1 MAEDIEFD
9 FTGDFRQLLSG
20 IVGFNNE
27 LKNTA
32 AQTDSVNKKLADT
45 ARKSQ
50 QVTDTVVKG
59 AKASTDAAVKRN
71 GAYQKEIGIINST
84 VQRLSSLQQARDR
97 SNNTSAIER
106 FNKKIAETSAQLAKL
121 TGQQAKYTS
130 ATTQATKATQQQ
142 SGAFETLRNTAAA
155 YLGLNFL
162 QTQGAE
168 VVGVTAKFQG
178 YDRALKVIFG
188 TQDEAAAQTDFIRE
202 TVKRFGLELESTT
215 QAFVKFAGASKLSG
229 LSTQETQSIF
239 TNVSSAV
246 AALGLSADDAN
257 GVFLALGQIISKGT
271 VQAEELRGQIGERLP
286 GAFAI
291 AADAIGVTQEELNK
305 MLQNGEVISKDFL
318 PKFSDELG
326 KRFAGAAD
334 EAAKS
339 TTNLNRDINQAKN
352 AVTEFRLEVGK
363 SSGGLLS
370 GLFSLVTV
378 ENIRLVVNL
387 ITSATV
393 AFVTYKGVALA
404 ARAATILNNVAL
416 TASAVL
422 MRALGVATQ
431 AETLAVKNLT
441 KAIAS
446 NPIGLL
452 VTLLTTAVTAFTL
465 FSDSTDEATD
475 SQDSLQDSVDA
486 TNKAI
491 QQQVDSLTDLYN
503 VANTLTLTSVNAGID
518 NVLGQIDDAKKRLE
532 DLLVKAG
539 RNANVEQFLNPT
551 LNTGPDNG
559 FRLGDTTVNAPGDI
573 FTRAAGNTQLFD
585 SGVADKIDLAIEN
598 EARNI
603 RNLEAVYKK
612 LIDARKTAVDS
623 GINYAKLLPAELKKL
638 ADAGDKLAKAEL
650 KAREDNQKKYQDL
663 LDKLV
668 EARKKATL
676 ELAKD
681 DEERA
686 RIEKKY
692 RDEDINNLEASIKQY
707 GKLTVDQ
714 VAIFNDLRLASEK
727 KLTEDLLKIYRER
740 DRLTASLTLDNDKR
754 AREEFELDLRDKNDR
769 LRSAGIDE
777 LTIRKFND
785 QQLDA
790 FNRDAA
796 LKRLD
801 VEEDT
806 ANRINETI
814 DRTGMSEVQAR
825 EDVEK
830 NKLALTIEYAKKRLA
845 ILEADPNADIAQ
857 INSLKVAIS
866 NSQNELQTLENAP
879 KELNIFELFGLN
891 LSEDKQAAILTGFK
905 EFYGSL
911 TSIASDSLKSQID
924 INNALLT
931 NLDSSINQTQQS
943 IANALELNKQGFANN
958 LNELQLTLDQQQE
971 ARKKALE
978 EQRKLQRQQI
988 LLDSITQAGSLV
1000 TASANIFKALSPLG
1014 PAGVVASVAV
1024 IGAMFAAFL
1033 ASKAQAAQATQ
1044 QGAFLEEGGT
1054 LPGPS
1059 HKQGGVKLIDSRTG
1073 EELGEA
1079 EGGEFLN
1086 SKKATGKFKS
1096 VLEAL
1101 NKNRPAKALELLREK
1116 IAGKTFSIERVVK
1129 DTRDARAGVSVNV
1142 DNTGTERRIER
1153 VEAKLSE
1160 TNRLLKNQS
1169 TVYSDGDKTV
1179 ITKGNKTRVI
1189 RKK

>member
-32 AQTDSVNKKLADT
+32 SQTENVNKKLADT

-50 QVTDTVVKG
+50 QVTDTMVNG
-59 AKASTDAAVKRN
+59 AKAATDAAVKRN

-84 VQRLSSLQQARDR
+84 VQRLASLQQARDR

-121 TGQQAKYTS
+121 TGQQAQYTS
-130 ATTQATKATQQQ
+130 ATTQAAKATQQQ
-142 SGAFETLRNTAAA
+142 SNAFETLRNTAAA

-291 AADAIGVTQEELNK
+291 AADAVGVTQEELNK
-305 MLQNGEVISKDFL
+305 LLQNGQVIAKDFL
-318 PKFSDELG
+318 PKFSDEMG

-339 TTNLNRDINQAKN
+339 TTNLNRDLNSAKN
-352 AVTEFRLEVGK
+352 AITEFRLELGNTNA
-363 SSGGLLS
+363 GLLG
-370 GLFSLVTV
+370 GLFSLVTID
-378 ENIRLVVNL
+378 NIR
-387 ITSATV
+387 I
-393 AFVTYKGVALA
+393 FVK
-404 ARAATILNNVAL
+404 
-416 TASAVL
+416 
-422 MRALGVATQ
+422 
-431 AETLAVKNLT
+431 
-441 KAIAS
+441 
-446 NPIGLL
+446 
-452 VTLLTTAVTAFTL
+452 LLTTLVAVFGTYKTVLLITTGVQKAYTLAQQATAVASFVLKNGVTGL
-465 FSDSTDEATD
+465 RFAMTALNGTMNIFAGIAAIAAGALVFFSNSSDEATAADD
-475 SQDSLQDSVDA
+475 SFEKQLED
-486 TNKAI
+486 TNKQLDARIDKLDKIAAAGDKATKAQLENAI
-491 QQQVDSLTDLYN
+491 SDAQGVLTDLQDQLTQGIGAAISAGAIDKTFNVKQATIDAVAKYN
-503 VANTLTLTSVNAGID
+503 AELTDINALTKSINSEPSPFDAIFEAATGGKS
-518 NVLGQIDDAKKRLE
+518 LAQLSTQIETQKKR
-532 DLLVKAG
+532 
-539 RNANVEQFLNPT
+539 
-551 LNTGPDNG
+551 
-559 FRLGDTTVNAPGDI
+559 
-573 FTRAAGNTQLFD
+573 
-585 SGVADKIDLAIEN
+585 IEN
-598 EARNI
+598 FD
-603 RNLEAVYKK
+603 NLLRGVVVSQVNYTK
-612 LIDARKTAVDS
+612 LS
-623 GINYAKLLPAELKKL
+623 QAELN
-638 ADAGDKLAKAEL
+638 KLAKEGDKAAKDEL
-650 KAREDNQKKYQDL
+650 KRREDAQKKYQDL
-663 LDKLV
+663 LNQLI
-668 EARKKATL
+668 EARKRATL
-676 ELAKD
+676 DLAKD

-754 AREEFELDLRDKNDR
+754 AREEFELDLRDKNDK
-769 LRSAGIDE
+769 LRAAGFDE

-785 QQLDA
+785 QHLDA
-790 FNRDAA
+790 FNREAA

-825 EDVEK
+825 EDIEK

-958 LNELQLTLDQQQE
+958 LDELQITLEQQQE

-1116 IAGKTFSIERVVK
+1116 ISGKTFSIERVVK

>member
-9 FTGDFRQLLSG
+9 FTGNFQDLLAG
-20 IVGFNNE
+20 IVSFNNE
-27 LKNTA
+27 LKTTS
-32 AQTDSVNKKLADT
+32 AQTDNVNKKLADT

-50 QVTDTVVKG
+50 QVTDTMVKG
-59 AKASTDAAVKRN
+59 AKAATEAAVKRN
-71 GAYQKEIGIINST
+71 GAYQKEAGIIGSAI
-84 VQRLSSLQQARDR
+84 QRLAALEAARDR
-97 SNNTSAIER
+97 SNKTQSIDR
-106 FNKKIAETSAQLAKL
+106 FNAKIKETAAQLARL
-121 TGQQAKYTS
+121 TGVQNQYTQ

-142 SGAFETLRNTAAA
+142 SGAFESLRNAAAA

-168 VVGVTAKFQG
+168 VVGLTAKFQG

-188 TQDEAAAQTDFIRE
+188 TQAEAAAQTDFIRE

-215 QAFVKFAGASKLSG
+215 QAFVKFAGAAKLSG
-229 LSTQETQSIF
+229 LTTLETQSIF

-318 PKFSDELG
+318 PKFSNELG

-334 EAAKS
+334 EAASS
-339 TTNLNRDINQAKN
+339 TQNLNRDINQAKN
-352 AVTEFRLEVGK
+352 AVTEFRLEIGK
-363 SSGGLLS
+363 SNGGLLS
-370 GLFSLVTV
+370 GLFSLVTL
-378 ENIRLVVNL
+378 ENIRLLVNL
-387 ITSATV
+387 ITTLVTV
-393 AFVTYKGVALA
+393 FVTYRAILIATTAAQKAYTIAQQATAVASFVLKNGVTGLRFAM
-404 ARAATILNNVAL
+404 TAL
-416 TASAVL
+416 TGSMNVFAGIA
-422 MRALGVATQ
+422 
-431 AETLAVKNLT
+431 
-441 KAIAS
+441 AIAA
-446 NPIGLL
+446 GAL
-452 VTLLTTAVTAFTL
+452 VLFSANTDDATTAD
-465 FSDSTDEATD
+465 DSFQKQLED
-475 SQDSLQDSVDA
+475 
-486 TNKAI
+486 TNKELDARI
-491 QQQVDSLTDLYN
+491 DKLDK
-503 VANTLTLTSVNAGID
+503 VA
-518 NVLGQIDDAKKRLE
+518 
-532 DLLVKAG
+532 
-539 RNANVEQFLNPT
+539 
-551 LNTGPDNG
+551 
-559 FRLGDTTVNAPGDI
+559 
-573 FTRAAGNTQLFD
+573 AAGNKATKAQLETAISDAQSILDDLQDQLIQGVGAAADAGVIDKNFNVKQATLDAVAKYNAELNDINLLTKSINSEPSPFD
-585 SGVADKIDLAIEN
+585 KIFETATGGRSLAELGTLIDLQKKRIENFSNTLNGVASN
-598 EARNI
+598 Q
-603 RNLEAVYKK
+603 V
-612 LIDARKTAVDS
+612 
-623 GINYAKLLPAELKKL
+623 NYAKLSLAELKKL
-638 ADAGDKLAKAEL
+638 SLQGDKEAKAEI
-650 KAREDNQKKYQDL
+650 KRREDAVKKYQDL

-676 ELAKD
+676 DLAKD

-692 RDEDINNLEASIKQY
+692 RDEDIDNLEASIKQY

-714 VAIFNDLRLASEK
+714 IAIFNDLRLASEK

-754 AREEFELDLRDKNDR
+754 AREEFELDLRDKNDK
-769 LRSAGIDE
+769 LRAAGFDE

-825 EDVEK
+825 EDIEK

-845 ILEADPNADIAQ
+845 VLEADPNADITQ

-866 NSQNELQTLENAP
+866 NAQTDLQTLENKP
-879 KELNIFELFGLN
+879 KGFNIFELFGFD

-911 TSIASDSLKSQID
+911 TNIASDSLKTQID
-924 INNALLT
+924 INNALLS

-958 LNELQLTLDQQQE
+958 LDELQLTLDQQQE

-1101 NKNRPAKALELLREK
+1101 NKNRPGKALELLREK
-1116 IAGKTFSIERVVK
+1116 MAGRTFSIERVVK
-1129 DTRDARAGVSVNV
+1129 ETREAQAGVSVNV

-1160 TNRLLKNQS
+1160 TNRLLKNQA

-1179 ITKGNKTRVI
+1179 ITKGNKTRII

>member
-20 IVGFNNE
+20 IVGFNSE

-32 AQTDSVNKKLADT
+32 TQTDNVNKKLAET

-50 QVTDTVVKG
+50 QVTDTVVNG
-59 AKASTDAAVKRN
+59 AKAATEAAVKRN
-71 GAYQKEIGIINST
+71 GAYQKELGIINSQ
-84 VQRLSSLQQARDR
+84 VQRLASLQQARDR

-106 FNKKIAETSAQLAKL
+106 FNKKIDETSAQLAAL
-121 TGQQAKYTS
+121 TGKQNQYTA
-130 ATTQATKATQQQ
+130 ATTQAAKATKQQ
-142 SGAFETLRNTAAA
+142 SSAFETLRNAAAA

-178 YDRALKVIFG
+178 YERALKVIFG
-188 TQDEAAAQTDFIRE
+188 SQAEAAAQTDFISA

-215 QAFVKFAGASKLSG
+215 QAYVKFAGASQLSG
-229 LSTQETQSIF
+229 LNAQETQSIF

-246 AALGLSADDAN
+246 SALGLSADDAN

-291 AADAIGVTQEELNK
+291 AADAVGVTQQELNK
-305 MLQNGEVISKDFL
+305 LLQNGEVLSKDFL

-326 KRFAGAAD
+326 KRFSGAAD

-339 TTNLNRDINQAKN
+339 TTNLNRDLNSARN
-352 AVTEFRLEVGK
+352 AITEFRLELG
-363 SSGGLLS
+363 SANTGLIS
-370 GLFSLVTV
+370 GLFSLVSI
-378 ENIRLVVNL
+378 ENIRIFVKL
-387 ITSATV
+387 ITTLVSAFAAYKTV
-393 AFVTYKGVALA
+393 LFVTTA
-404 ARAATILNNVAL
+404 AQKAY
-416 TASAVL
+416 
-422 MRALGVATQ
+422 
-431 AETLAVKNLT
+431 TLAQQATAVASFVLKNGVTGLRFAMT
-441 KAIAS
+441 ALNGTMNIFAGIAAIAA
-446 NPIGLL
+446 GAL
-452 VTLLTTAVTAFTL
+452 VF
-465 FSDSTDEATD
+465 FSSSSDEATAADD
-475 SQDSLQDSVDA
+475 SFEKQLED
-486 TNKAI
+486 TNKQLDAR
-491 QQQVDSLTDLYN
+491 
-503 VANTLTLTSVNAGID
+503 ID
-518 NVLGQIDDAKKRLE
+518 KLDKIA
-532 DLLVKAG
+532 
-539 RNANVEQFLNPT
+539 
-551 LNTGPDNG
+551 
-559 FRLGDTTVNAPGDI
+559 
-573 FTRAAGNTQLFD
+573 AAGNKATKAQLESAITDAQSVLSDLQDQLTQGVGAAISAGVIDKNFNIKQATIDAVTKYNAELNDINQLTKSINSEPSPFD
-585 SGVADKIDLAIEN
+585 AIFEVATGGKSLAQLSTQIETQKIRIENFSNTLNGVASN
-598 EARNI
+598 Q
-603 RNLEAVYKK
+603 V
-612 LIDARKTAVDS
+612 
-623 GINYAKLLPAELKKL
+623 NYAKLSNAELNKL
-638 ADAGDKLAKAEL
+638 ALQGDKAAKDEL
-650 KAREDNQKKYQDL
+650 KRREDAIKKYQDL
-663 LDKLV
+663 LKQLV
-668 EARKKATL
+668 DARKQATL
-676 ELAKD
+676 DLAAD

-686 RIEKKY
+686 RLEKKY
-692 RDEDINNLEASIKQY
+692 RDEDINNLENSIKAY
-707 GKLTVDQ
+707 KALSVDQ
-714 VAIFNDLRLASEK
+714 IAMFNDLRLASEK

-754 AREEFELDLRDKNDR
+754 AREEFELDLRDKNDK
-769 LRSAGIDE
+769 LRAAGIDE
-777 LTIRKFND
+777 LSIRKFND
-785 QQLDA
+785 QQLEA

-814 DRTGMSEVQAR
+814 DRTGMSEVQVR
-825 EDVEK
+825 EDIEK

-845 ILEADPNADIAQ
+845 ILEADPNADITQ
-857 INSLKVAIS
+857 INSLKVAIGNAQS
-866 NSQNELQTLENAP
+866 ELQTLENKP
-879 KELNIFELFGLN
+879 KNLNIFELFGFD

-911 TSIASDSLKSQID
+911 TSIASDSLKTQID
-924 INNALLT
+924 INNSLLS
-931 NLDSSINQTQQS
+931 NLDSSISQTQQS

-958 LNELQLTLDQQQE
+958 LDELQLTLDQQQE

-1044 QGAFLEEGGT
+1044 QGAFLEEGGI

-1101 NKNRPAKALELLREK
+1101 NNNRPGKALELLREK
-1116 IAGKTFSIERVVK
+1116 MAGKSFSIERVVK
-1129 DTRDARAGVSVNV
+1129 ETRDAQAGVSVNV
-1142 DNTGTERRIER
+1142 DNTGTERGIER
-1153 VEAKLSE
+1153 VEARLSE
-1160 TNRLLKNQS
+1160 TNRLLKNQ
-1169 TVYSDGDKTV
+1169 TTAYSDGDKTV
-1179 ITKGNKTRVI
+1179 ITKGNKTRII